1 MEAFM
6 TDYSKI
12 SEDYQRIERAIIY
25 LEQHYTQQPSLREI
39 AQSVHLSEYHFQRL
53 FTRWVGISPKKFTQY
68 LTKEYARE
76 LLERSENLLNAT
88 YQSGLSGPG
97 RLHDLFI
104 TWEAVTPGE
113 YKRRGEGV
121 EIRYG
126 FHATPFGECL
136 LALTERGVSNLIFVQ
151 EGDRQAAWS
160 ELARRWQRANLRQ
173 DQEATG
179 RMIAPIFGFFEGER
193 HTRLPL
199 HVIGTG
205 FQIKVWEALLRI
217 PSGSVLSYADVAV
230 QVGLPGAPR
239 AVGNAIAHNPLPVVI
254 PCHRVIRQTGEFGG
268 YRWGTSRKKA
278 LLGWE
283 LVKRDKFQME
293 LA

>member
-1 MEAFM
+1 METNMA
-6 TDYSKI
+6 DYTSV
-12 SEDYQRIERAIIY
+12 SEDYQRIARAILY
-25 LEQHYTQQPSLREI
+25 LDQHYDKQPSLRKV
-39 AQSVHLSEYHFQRL
+39 AQSVHLSEYHFQKL

-68 LTKEYARE
+68 LTKEHARK
-76 LLERSENLLNAT
+76 LLERSENLLSAT

-121 EIRYG
+121 EILYG

-136 LALTERGVSNLIFVQ
+136 LGLTERGVCSLVFVQ
-151 EGDRQAAWS
+151 GGDQQAS
-160 ELARRWQRANLRQ
+160 QTELERRWGRAYLRQ
-173 DQEATG
+173 DQEATAG
-179 RMIAPIFGFFEGER
+179 MVASLFRFFEDNR
-193 HTRLPL
+193 QDQVPL
-199 HVIGTG
+199 HVFGTA

-217 PSGSVLSYADVAV
+217 PSGSVLSYADIAV
-230 QVGLPGAPR
+230 QVGLPGASR
-239 AVGNAIAHNPLPVVI
+239 AVGSAIGRNPIPVVI

-268 YRWGTSRKKA
+268 YRWGGPRKKA

-283 LVKRDKFQME
+283 MAKSDYFQI
-293 LA
+293 AGT